1 MKEKIKKLVDAALL
15 YHTEKDGLRDW
26 AQSPFEKDGFV
37 YATDAK
43 TMIRIPS
50 LITDSDYEMTAAPNV
65 ADVFSKDWKVVGTLL
80 AEDFVE
86 IDGDYD
92 YVGIHGEVISLK
104 NYNKLRN
111 TVLTLGFCGVNV
123 CRCPDKPGNATVFR
137 NGNIDMIFMP
147 MFPGETYENVL
158 NIEIRNTEFSAGINP
173 KAGEEFLEKLE
184 KKEKKEKKERRNN
197 IFEVRVVK
205 SAVIYVEALDSD
217 EAIKIADRY
226 NGCLYD
232 EDFDSD
238 IDVDSVSS
246 CPESADRYMGHIY
259 TNDGVCS
266 VKQYLDMMEEEK

>member
-1 MKEKIKKLVDAALL
+1 M
-15 YHTEKDGLRDW
+15 
-26 AQSPFEKDGFV
+26 
-37 YATDAK
+37 
-43 TMIRIPS
+43 
-50 LITDSDYEMTAAPNV
+50 
-65 ADVFSKDWKVVGTLL
+65 
-80 AEDFVE
+80 
-86 IDGDYD
+86 
-92 YVGIHGEVISLK
+92 K
-104 NYNKLRN
+104 NYNKLRK
-111 TVLTLGFCGVNV
+111 TVLTLGFSGVNV
-123 CRCPDKPGNATVFR
+123 CRYIDKPGNTTVFR

-184 KKEKKEKKERRNN
+184 DKEKKEKKERRNN

-232 EDFDSD
+232 EDFDGD
-238 IDVDSVSS
+238 IDVDSVSL
-246 CPESADRYMGHIY
+246 CPDSADRYMGHIY

-266 VKQYLDMMEEEK
+266 VKQYLDSMEEEK